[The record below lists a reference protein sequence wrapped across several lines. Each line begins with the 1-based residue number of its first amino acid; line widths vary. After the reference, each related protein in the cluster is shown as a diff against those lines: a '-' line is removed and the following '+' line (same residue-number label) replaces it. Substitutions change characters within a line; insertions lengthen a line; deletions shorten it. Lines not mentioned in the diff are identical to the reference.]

1 MVGLN
6 YFLSGLPKID
16 LQLHNGEKSG
26 NKALG
31 QKCPPLMFKQRW
43 WFLSFSSFD
52 LSFYSHYFLYGFC
65 FVPSVTSS
73 VLHVQFFFFVHHFIS
88 FHIFFFLCSFVFS
101 FVTYLFFHIFSLI
114 CFGFLCYLL
123 LFLFFI
129 FLLFFIF
136 IYLCYFLM
144 KCPSIYNF

>member
-1 MVGLN
+1 MVVGWKGKGRGKMVGLN

-16 LQLHNGEKSG
+16 LQLHNGGKSG

-52 LSFYSHYFLYGFC
+52 LSFFSHYFLYGFC

-88 FHIFFFLCSFVFS
+88 FHIFFCVHFFFLICYLSFFSSFFPSFVLG
-101 FVTYLFFHIFSLI
+101 LFNI
-114 CFGFLCYLL
+114 
-123 LFLFFI
+123 
-129 FLLFFIF
+129 
-136 IYLCYFLM
+136 
-144 KCPSIYNF
+144 SIDTSC

>member
-1 MVGLN
+1 MVGLD

-16 LQLHNGEKSG
+16 LSLHNGEKSG

-52 LSFYSHYFLYGFC
+52 LSFSSHYFLYGFC

-73 VLHVQFFFFVHHFIS
+73 VLHVQFFFFRSS
-88 FHIFFFLCSFVFS
+88 FYFLSHFFFMCIFFS
-101 FVTYLFFHIFSLI
+101 FVTYLFFHHFFPHLFWVLVLSFFFNEVSFYIQ
-114 CFGFLCYLL
+114 FLNKNIMCN
-123 LFLFFI
+123 FFI
-129 FLLFFIF
+129 
-136 IYLCYFLM
+136 
-144 KCPSIYNF
+144 

>member
-31 QKCPPLMFKQRW
+31 QKCPSLMFKQRW
-43 WFLSFSSFD
+43 WFLSFFSFD
-52 LSFYSHYFLYGFC
+52 LSFFSHYFLYSFC

-88 FHIFFFLCSFVFS
+88 FHIFFFLCSFFFLICYLS
-101 FVTYLFFHIFSLI
+101 FFFHRF
-114 CFGFLCYLL
+114 FPH
-123 LFLFFI
+123 LFWVLVLSSSFFI
-129 FLLFFIF
+129 FLLFLFLF
-136 IYLCYFLM
+136 IYVIF
-144 KCPSIYNF
+144 

>member
-43 WFLSFSSFD
+43 WFLSFCSFD
-52 LSFYSHYFLYGFC
+52 LSFSSHYFLYGFC

-88 FHIFFFLCSFVFS
+88 FHIFFFLCSFFFLICYLS
-101 FVTYLFFHIFSLI
+101 FFFHRF
-114 CFGFLCYLL
+114 FPH
-123 LFLFFI
+123 LFWVLVLSSSFFI
-129 FLLFFIF
+129 FYFFIIFIF
-136 IYLCYFLM
+136 IYL
-144 KCPSIYNF
+144 

>member
-52 LSFYSHYFLYGFC
+52 LSFFSHYFLYGFC

-88 FHIFFFLCSFVFS
+88 FHIFFLICYLSFFSSFFPSFVLGS
-101 FVTYLFFHIFSLI
+101 CAIFFFFFFI
-114 CFGFLCYLL
+114 
-123 LFLFFI
+123 FLFFI

>member
-26 NKALG
+26 NKAHG
-31 QKCPPLMFKQRW
+31 QKSPPLMFKQRW
-43 WFLSFSSFD
+43 WCLSFSSFD

-73 VLHVQFFFFVHHFIS
+73 VLHVQLFFFVHHFIS
-88 FHIFFFLCSFVFS
+88 FHIFFFFCVHLFSHLLLIFFFIFFPSFVLGSCAIF
-101 FVTYLFFHIFSLI
+101 FFFYFLFFYYF
-114 CFGFLCYLL
+114 
-123 LFLFFI
+123 LFLFIYVI
-129 FLLFFIF
+129 F
-136 IYLCYFLM
+136 
-144 KCPSIYNF
+144 

>member
-16 LQLHNGEKSG
+16 PQLHNGEKSG

-52 LSFYSHYFLYGFC
+52 LSFFSHYFLYGFC

-73 VLHVQFFFFVHHFIS
+73 VLHVQFFFFRSSFYFLSHF
-88 FHIFFFLCSFVFS
+88 FFS
-101 FVTYLFFHIFSLI
+101 FVTYLFFHHF
-114 CFGFLCYLL
+114 FPH
-123 LFLFFI
+123 LFWVLVLSSSFFI
-129 FLLFFIF
+129 FYFFIIFIF